1 MRKER
6 KGVAFATYMGPLL
19 DALRLLG
26 DSAHRSEAKEKT
38 AELMGIPAEKLAER
52 YEKTGVLIVHNHM
65 EWAASG
71 LRAFGFIGGAAK
83 GVWTLTEAG
92 RNKHLTLEQA
102 NELAR
107 EWNAKRRQESIAGR
121 AVQPGESEEQEA
133 DSGPEEEVQA
143 DTSQTLIQVLQSL
156 SPGGFERLSQLLLRK
171 AGFTKVV
178 VTGRSGDGGIDGH
191 GILELNE
198 LLSFRVLFQCKKYAG
213 TVGSGAVRDFRG
225 AMTGRSDKG
234 IIITTG
240 TFSAD
245 AEREAI
251 RDGAPPIELVDG
263 ERLFEMM
270 QRLELGV
277 EPKTIYVVNQSFFE
291 QYK

>member
-1 MRKER
+1 
-6 KGVAFATYMGPLL
+6 
-19 DALRLLG
+19 
-26 DSAHRSEAKEKT
+26 
-38 AELMGIPAEKLAER
+38 
-52 YEKTGVLIVHNHM
+52 
-65 EWAASG
+65 
-71 LRAFGFIGGAAK
+71 
-83 GVWTLTEAG
+83 
-92 RNKHLTLEQA
+92 LTLEQA